1 MSYLDALFSLN
12 GKVAL
17 VTGSNR
23 GIGYTLARGLA
34 RAGARVVLNGRD
46 RERTEAAARDLT
58 DEGLAASTSIADVT
72 DREAVIREV
81 NRIEEQFGAI
91 DVLVNNAGIQ
101 HRAPFVEFPVER
113 FEAIMRSN
121 VYGPFF
127 VAQAVARGMTAR
139 ARGSIINICSVQS
152 ELGRPSIVPYTAS
165 KGAMKMMTKA
175 MAAELGSS
183 SLRVNGLA
191 PGYFRTDLNEA
202 LTKNPAFSDW
212 LVSRTPLGRW
222 GETDEL
228 IGAAIFL
235 ASDAASFVTGQ
246 IIYVDGGIT
255 SAV

>member
-1 MSYLDALFSLN
+1 MSYLDAFFSLN

-23 GIGYTLARGLA
+23 GIGYSLARGLA
-34 RAGARVVLNGRD
+34 RAGASIVLNGRD
-46 RERTEAAARDLT
+46 RERTEAAARDLK
-58 DEGLAASTSIADVT
+58 DEGLAVSTSITDVT

-81 NRIEEQFGAI
+81 KRIEEQFGAI

-113 FEAIMRSN
+113 FDAIMRSN

-127 VAQAVARGMTAR
+127 VAQAVAQGMIAR

-152 ELGRPSIVPYTAS
+152 ELGRPSIVRYAAS
-165 KGAMKMMTKA
+165 KGAIKMMTKA

-183 SLRVNGLA
+183 SSRVNGLA

-202 LTKNPAFSDW
+202 LTKNPH
-212 LVSRTPLGRW
+212 SRTG
-222 GETDEL
+222 
-228 IGAAIFL
+228 
-235 ASDAASFVTGQ
+235 
-246 IIYVDGGIT
+246 
-255 SAV
+255 

>member
-12 GKVAL
+12 GKVAP

-23 GIGYTLARGLA
+23 GIGYSLRGLA
-34 RAGARVVLNGRD
+34 RAGASIVLNGRD
-46 RERTEAAARDLT
+46 RERTEAAAGDLK
-58 DEGLAASTSIADVT
+58 DEGLAASTSIAGMT

-101 HRAPFVEFPVER
+101 HRVPFVEFPAEK
-113 FEAIMRSN
+113 FDAIMRSN

-127 VAQAVARGMTAR
+127 VAQAVARGMIER

-191 PGYFRTDLNEA
+191 PGYFRTDLNGA

-212 LVSRTPLGRW
+212 LVSRTRLGRW
-222 GETDEL
+222 RETDEL
-228 IGAAIFL
+228 VGAAIFL
-235 ASDAASFVTGQ
+235 ASDASSFVTGQ